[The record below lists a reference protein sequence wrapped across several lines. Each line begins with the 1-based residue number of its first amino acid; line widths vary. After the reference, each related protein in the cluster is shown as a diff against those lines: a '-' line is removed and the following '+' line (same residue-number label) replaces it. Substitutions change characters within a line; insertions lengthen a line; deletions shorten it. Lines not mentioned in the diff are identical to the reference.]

1 MAKTYHPPRNNKK
14 KGGQQAALFTT
25 QMLSDQRTPAFRSA
39 AGVKSRAD
47 AL

>member
-1 MAKTYHPPRNNKK
+1 MAKKYHPPLGEKK
-14 KGGQQAALFTT
+14 KGGQLAALFINW
-25 QMLSDQRTPAFRSA
+25 MPRDQRTPAFRSA